1 MSFRSPYP
9 SNTGRKLDDQTA
21 QHLAVRAE
29 DNPPAASSRD
39 TLDNGDT
46 SIIFEI
52 LGVWSLL
59 L

>member
-21 QHLAVRAE
+21 QHF
-29 DNPPAASSRD
+29 SRD